1 MTRDDEQVG
10 KDRVRELIAAVNDE
24 LVNALRRADVL
35 RVEADAA
42 REAVQSAAE
51 ERLRF
56 FQFANH
62 DMRTPLAVMLGLVQL
77 ARRRVAK
84 GDYSDTASA
93 LEKIEAQVKRLTA
106 LTDRSFRLTE
116 KEGSAPVQVI
126 DLATIVSEAVERL
139 RGINASHRIELR
151 EIGTPLPV
159 RGDHGELA
167 DVLENLV
174 LNAVKYSP
182 AGGPV
187 RVSAEIQRE
196 TDRSMA
202 LVRVTDEGA
211 GIPEEHR
218 PLLFEAFYRA
228 PAARGIA
235 GSGLGLAICADI
247 IARHEGRIW
256 LEHSSNRGST
266 FAFVVPLA
274 AAGPG

>member
-1 MTRDDEQVG
+1 MTRGEEQAG
-10 KDRVRELIAAVNDE
+10 EDRVRELIAAVNDE
-24 LVNALRRADVL
+24 LVNALRRADAL

-56 FQFANH
+56 FQYANH

-93 LEKIEAQVKRLTA
+93 LEKIEAQVERLTE
-106 LTDRSFRLTE
+106 LTDRAFRLTE
-116 KEGSAPVQVI
+116 KEGSAPDQVV
-126 DLATIVSEAVERL
+126 DLSTIATEAVYRL
-139 RGINASHRIELR
+139 RDNNASYRIDLR

-159 RGDHGELA
+159 MGDPGELA

-182 AGGPV
+182 EGGAV
-187 RVSAEIQRE
+187 TVSAEIQRE
-196 TDRSMA
+196 PDRSMA

-211 GIPEEHR
+211 GIPEEHQ

-228 PAARGIA
+228 PAARGVP
-235 GSGLGLAICADI
+235 GSGLGLAICADV

-256 LEHSSNRGST
+256 LEHSSDQGST
-266 FAFVVPLA
+266 FAFVVPLV